1 MQVAPYERVSFARS
15 LTAEIVQRFWG
26 TLVRGWGSSLP
37 VRKPGALWPGRR
49 LTREDTQLA
58 ASLAGVTAERG
69 VLEGGHL
76 IGTIYTAALP
86 DEYRSRHGAYYTPP
100 AISERLIDLAST
112 TDLDWKSARVLDP
125 ACGGA
130 AFLAP
135 LAFRM
140 LRALRRPSDVAG
152 HRRLL
157 KHIAEK
163 LRGFEID
170 SFAAWLSEV
179 LVEAAVLD
187 SVIAC
192 GERLPRIVDVRDSLR
207 AFEPQGQVDL
217 IIGNPPYGRVRI
229 SDRQR
234 VQFRRSLYGH
244 ANLYGLFTDMALR
257 WARPGGVVAYVTP
270 TSMLGGQ
277 YFKSLRSMLTKQA
290 PPATI
295 EFVSERTGVFDG
307 VLQETMLAVYKK
319 SRRWRSVQVGLIEV
333 DEPTRAAAQ
342 HLASASLPETQGA
355 PWILPRS
362 VRQVPLVQQLAKMPW
377 RLLDL
382 GYTVSTGPLVWN
394 RHKGQLSNGRQ
405 CGAKP
410 VVWAESVTAAGEFRW
425 RSEKRNHTRWFMP
438 GEDDEWLVTRTP
450 CVLVQRT
457 TAKEQLRRLVAAPI
471 RAEFIRRHGGVAVEN
486 HLNMVRP
493 SGGILAIS
501 AEALSALLNSE
512 AVDAA
517 FRCINGSVAVSAFEL
532 ESLPLPSPSCAA
544 ELDRLLAAGT
554 GWAEIEAE
562 VWRFYGGPHES
573 AAAAKRG

>member
-207 AFEPQGQVDL
+207 AFEPQGQFDL

-234 VQFRRSLYGH
+234 VQFRRSLLADLAGRKSLLVF
-244 ANLYGLFTDMALR
+244 AEVVATDGAITEARKVELMAL
-257 WARPGGVVAYVTP
+257 
-270 TSMLGGQ
+270 
-277 YFKSLRSMLTKQA
+277 
-290 PPATI
+290 
-295 EFVSERTGVFDG
+295 
-307 VLQETMLAVYKK
+307 
-319 SRRWRSVQVGLIEV
+319 
-333 DEPTRAAAQ
+333 
-342 HLASASLPETQGA
+342 
-355 PWILPRS
+355 
-362 VRQVPLVQQLAKMPW
+362 
-377 RLLDL
+377 
-382 GYTVSTGPLVWN
+382 
-394 RHKGQLSNGRQ
+394 
-405 CGAKP
+405 
-410 VVWAESVTAAGEFRW
+410 AGETGFSR
-425 RSEKRNHTRWFMP
+425 KNIAF
-438 GEDDEWLVTRTP
+438 VT
-450 CVLVQRT
+450 VFQ
-457 TAKEQLRRLVAAPI
+457 
-471 RAEFIRRHGGVAVEN
+471 
-486 HLNMVRP
+486 
-493 SGGILAIS
+493 
-501 AEALSALLNSE
+501 
-512 AVDAA
+512 
-517 FRCINGSVAVSAFEL
+517 
-532 ESLPLPSPSCAA
+532 
-544 ELDRLLAAGT
+544 DR
-554 GWAEIEAE
+554 
-562 VWRFYGGPHES
+562 ES
-573 AAAAKRG
+573 AAAKRAYPHLAWGSFAWYSSEPEHIVLLTGEARVERSRIRNLLSESR